1 MERAESHW
9 LAPVVE
15 NEAKQAAAAAHLF
28 FNLLFLR
35 MQKKLH
41 QQTVPTNL
49 ARYGLSQI
57 INHLLGRG
65 DDDDDEDDVMEDEEA
80 NKRRRKKK
88 TKAVVPFDF
97 LVGGELV
104 RRPLDALLKAQGA
117 SAETAVHIEYFLAV
131 PPPTPAP
138 PALADDWVDA
148 LVAIPS
154 GSGSSSS
161 SPPSHFAVAAGCC
174 DGGVRLWSRASL
186 LAGTAPD
193 AGAER
198 RHPGGVDALAVATT
212 GKGSDESGGLLL
224 LSSGRDG
231 VARASLLPS
240 PSGPSGS
247 SPAVVV
253 VVAELLGHA
262 DSVASVASCPPAATT
277 TTSSSSSSSYAATGC
292 WDGSVKLWRL
302 RGDPRV
308 DAAIEA
314 AAAAAAAGNA
324 GGGDGGAALAAKR
337 RKVSKKLFSKRRAPS
352 SSSPATFAT
361 PDPLL
366 TISNGGHTQCVS
378 SLCWPSPRCLLTG
391 SWDHSVR
398 RWEVEVSEASG
409 AENDAAVAA
418 DDADADDDEAFPPPP
433 AASSASCRPT
443 DTLHAGHAV
452 FALATPAGS
461 DGRLVALGGA
471 SSEVRLWDT
480 RVPVPAAN
488 FSAAAAAAAP
498 LAASFR
504 LGSHGDWVSALAWHP
519 TKPHLVASAGHDG
532 KVKLWDIRGGRGH
545 GNASTKNVS
554 VSPPLAV
561 LAAHD
566 GKALAL
572 AWCLGGG
579 GGNSKNDL
587 LVSGGADG
595 RVRAFEVAA

>member
-1 MERAESHW
+1 MIERARIW
-9 LAPVVE
+9 LALRHMRRLTFRTPFRGKK
-15 NEAKQAAAAAHLF
+15 NKK
-28 FNLLFLR
+28 NTLLSF
-35 MQKKLH
+35 

-65 DDDDDEDDVMEDEEA
+65 DEEIIEDEA
-80 NKRRRKKK
+80 SDNKKK
-88 TKAVVPFDF
+88 KKSKAVVPFDF

-104 RRPLDALLKAQGA
+104 RRPLDALLKAQAA
-117 SAETAVHIEYFLAV
+117 SAETAVHVEYFLAV

-138 PALADDWVDA
+138 PAPADDWVDA

-154 GSGSSSS
+154 SNTSSASELV
-161 SPPSHFAVAAGCC
+161 VAAGCC

-186 LAGTAPD
+186 LAGAAPD
-193 AGAER
+193 SRAEGS
-198 RHPGGVDALAVATT
+198 HLGGVDALAVC
-212 GKGSDESGGLLL
+212 SCSSSSQQLL

-231 VARASLLPS
+231 VARASLLT
-240 PSGPSGS
+240 S
-247 SPAVVV
+247 SFSTPPA

-262 DSVASVASCPPAATT
+262 DSVASVAACPPS
-277 TTSSSSSSSYAATGC
+277 TSSGSPSSSSYAATGC

-308 DAAIEA
+308 EAAIA
-314 AAAAAAAGNA
+314 VAAAAAAGND
-324 GGGDGGAALAAKR
+324 GGGDGDAAAAKR
-337 RKVSKKLFSKRRAPS
+337 RKVSKKQAPS
-352 SSSPATFAT
+352 SSSSSSALAT
-361 PDPLL
+361 PDALL

-378 SLCWPSPRCLLTG
+378 ALCWPSPRCLLTG

-398 RWEVEVSEASG
+398 RWEVEVSEAG
-409 AENDAAVAA
+409 EAANAA
-418 DDADADDDEAFPPPP
+418 ADDEAFAP
-433 AASSASCRPT
+433 ASSTASCRPT

-480 RVPVPAAN
+480 RIAAP
-488 FSAAAAAAAP
+488 SAAAAASAASAAASASAP

-519 TKPHLVASAGHDG
+519 AKQHLVASAGHDG
-532 KVKLWDIRGGRGH
+532 KVKLWDIRGGSGGSSARNG
-545 GNASTKNVS
+545 AAPP
-554 VSPPLAV
+554 SPPLAV

-572 AWCLGGG
+572 TWCLGGSG
-579 GGNSKNDL
+579 GKKDL

>member
-1 MERAESHW
+1 MIESSHW
-9 LAPVVE
+9 LALE
-15 NEAKQAAAAAHLF
+15 RRRRRRRRRLFEKTHAAAHTFRPPLS
-28 FNLLFLR
+28 LPPE
-35 MQKKLH
+35 KKNPPH
-41 QQTVPTNL
+41 QQQTVPTNL

-65 DDDDDEDDVMEDEEA
+65 GEDDEEVIGDDDDGA
-80 NKRRRKKK
+80 SKKK
-88 TKAVVPFDF
+88 KKKKRAVVPFDF
-97 LVGGELV
+97 LVVGELV
-104 RRPLDALLKAQGA
+104 RRPLDELLKAQRA

-138 PALADDWVDA
+138 PAPADDWVDA

-154 GSGSSSS
+154 SGIPSPSSSS
-161 SPPSHFAVAAGCC
+161 SSSSSSELVVAAGCC

-186 LAGTAPD
+186 LAGAAPD
-193 AGAER
+193 ARAEG
-198 RHPGGVDALAVATT
+198 RHPGGVDALAV
-212 GKGSDESGGLLL
+212 GGSSSSSGRQLL

-231 VARASLLPS
+231 VARASLLAPASPS
-240 PSGPSGS
+240 PTT
-247 SPAVVV
+247 VV
-253 VVAELLGHA
+253 VVAELRGHA
-262 DSVASVASCPPAATT
+262 DSVASVVACPS
-277 TTSSSSSSSYAATGC
+277 TSLSGSFSSSYAATGC

-308 DAAIEA
+308 EAAIDA
-314 AAAAAAAGNA
+314 AAAAAASS
-324 GGGDGGAALAAKR
+324 GDGDDAAAAAKR
-337 RKVSKKLFSKRRAPS
+337 RKVSKKQAPS
-352 SSSPATFAT
+352 SSALAT

-398 RWEVEVSEASG
+398 RWEVEVSEEAEAAAAAS
-409 AENDAAVAA
+409 EDNDD
-418 DDADADDDEAFPPPP
+418 DDAFPP

-443 DTLHAGHAV
+443 DTLHAGHAI

-480 RVPVPAAN
+480 RVAVPAAAAAGV
-488 FSAAAAAAAP
+488 SAAAAAAAAAAAPAP

-519 TKPHLVASAGHDG
+519 AKQHLVASAGHDG
-532 KVKLWDIRGGRGH
+532 KVKLWDIRGGSAGGGGGARG
-545 GNASTKNVS
+545 AAAP
-554 VSPPLAV
+554 SPPLAV

-572 AWCLGGG
+572 AWCLGC
-579 GGNSKNDL
+579 GNGKKDL

-595 RVRAFEVAA
+595 SVRAFEVAA